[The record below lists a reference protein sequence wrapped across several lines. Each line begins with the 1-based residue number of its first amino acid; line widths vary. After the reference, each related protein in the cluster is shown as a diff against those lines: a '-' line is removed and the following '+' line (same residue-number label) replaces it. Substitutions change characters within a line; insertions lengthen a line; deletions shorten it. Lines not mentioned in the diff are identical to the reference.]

1 MKLLL
6 AALAGI
12 RSRPGRS
19 ALAALGVFAA
29 SVVVAAAATLAFAL
43 STGFD
48 RAAERADLPHVLA
61 RFRAEELTRIDQR
74 VGTLPNLARRE
85 YRLEVNEVG
94 LRAGR
99 RVTGQGTVHVPLPA
113 PAQARGAPRRGY
125 AVVAGRDLRE
135 APGEVLVERGLAREW
150 SLAPGDRLEVGP
162 FGALEV
168 VGITVSPDNVA
179 YPLARAARVYVPRAE
194 VTRRF
199 GPGETPANLALLW
212 LVDPAAA
219 DVTLAQARVATFGV
233 GGLRFLTR
241 DGIRVLL
248 EQAGGVV
255 IALLV
260 AFSLVSLVAAATMLA
275 AGAHAEAARRLTGFG
290 VQRALGFT
298 PAAIAG
304 RQSAEATLI
313 AIPAA
318 ALGLGTGALTVSG
331 PSADLLAALNE
342 IGPGAAV
349 FGPLALCLAVIVAM
363 FVAASTWPAWRAAR
377 RPPVAILSG
386 GDLAPVTPRGRR
398 GLPAFG
404 LPGLG
409 ARFAMAARGRWL
421 AAVAT
426 IGVCAGVVL
435 LMLALSSLLERLRDE
450 PGILGKRYELTARLP
465 AESAS
470 AVRAIPGVADAAARY
485 AVAVADSYRLSEAVT
500 LVAYPGDHSRFEA
513 PPVASGRRVRGPGE
527 VEVGLGIASALG
539 LRPGSTLAVQTPSG
553 RELRYRVVGVVRALE
568 NDGRMAYVDSTRL
581 LRAEPDLRPSMAIVL
596 EEDADRGEVGAALRS
611 LGAPPQPVNAA
622 TTRNAAFLG
631 ILAAVLRGIGLAV
644 GLVCLYALLQ
654 ALSATVRERR
664 GALALLRASGAD
676 TTTLALVLGGAALSV
691 VVPAAGLAVAL
702 EGALFSPL
710 VARLAADFAALPLG
724 ASFTQVAGVA
734 AGLLIFALV
743 AGSLAARTALRTS
756 IVEGLRRE

>member
-1 MKLLL
+1 MKLL
-6 AALAGI
+6 AIAWAGV

-29 SVVVAAAATLAFAL
+29 AVVVGAATTLGFAL
-43 STGFD
+43 STGFE
-48 RAAERADLPHVLA
+48 RAADRADLPHVLA
-61 RFRAEELTRIDQR
+61 RFKSDELGAIDER
-74 VGTLPNLARRE
+74 VATLPNLARRE

-99 RVTGQGTVHVPLPA
+99 RHTHQGAVHVLLQDPA
-113 PAQARGAPRRGY
+113 GVAGPPRRGY
-125 AVVAGRDLRE
+125 AVVAGRDLTG
-135 APGEVLVERGLAREW
+135 APGEVLIERGLAREW
-150 SLAPGDRLEVGP
+150 SLEPGDEVEVGP
-162 FGALEV
+162 FGSLRV
-168 VGITVSPDNVA
+168 VGISVSPDNVA
-179 YPLARAARVYVPRAE
+179 YPLARAARVYLTEAE
-194 VTRRF
+194 VRRRF

-212 LVDPAAA
+212 LADPAAV

-241 DGIRVLL
+241 DGVRVLL

-260 AFSLVSLVAAATMLA
+260 AFSLVSLVAAGTMLT
-275 AGAHAEAARRLTGFG
+275 AGAHAEAARRMTGFG

-298 PAAIAG
+298 PNAIG
-304 RQSAEATLI
+304 VRQAAEAAML
-313 AIPAA
+313 AIPPAV
-318 ALGLGTGALTVSG
+318 LGLATGALAVSG

-342 IGPGAAV
+342 LAPGAAALI
-349 FGPLALCLAVIVAM
+349 PLAACLAVIVAL
-363 FVAASTWPAWRAAR
+363 FTAASTWPAWRAAR
-377 RPPVAILSG
+377 RPPVAILRG
-386 GDLAPVTPRGRR
+386 GDVAPRRRVGRR

-435 LMLALSSLLERLRDE
+435 LMLALASLLERLRDD
-450 PGILGKRYELTARLP
+450 PATLGKRYQLTVRLP
-465 AESAS
+465 AESAPD
-470 AVRAIPGVADAAARY
+470 VRRIPGVAAAAPRY
-485 AVAVADSYRLSEAVT
+485 AVAVADSYRLSEALT
-500 LVAYPGDHSRFEA
+500 LVAYPGDHTRFEA
-513 PPVASGRRVRGPGE
+513 PALASGRRARAPGE
-527 VEVGLGIASALG
+527 VEVGMGMATALG

-553 RELRYRVVGVVRALE
+553 RELRLRVTGVVRALE
-568 NDGRMAYVDSTRL
+568 NDGRMAYTSARAL
-581 LRAEPDLRPSMAIVL
+581 LRAEPGLRPSIAVVL
-596 EEDADRGEVGAALRS
+596 EPGADRAEVGAALRS
-611 LGAPPQPVNAA
+611 LGAPPQPVGAA

-654 ALSATVRERR
+654 ALSAVARERR
-664 GALALLRASGAD
+664 GALALLRAGGAD
-676 TTTLALVLGGAALSV
+676 VTTLVLVLAGAALSV
-691 VVPAAGLAVAL
+691 VLPAAIVAVAL
-702 EGALFSPL
+702 EASLFSPL

-724 ASFTQVAGVA
+724 ASPMQVAAVA
-734 AGLLIFALV
+734 GGLLVFALASGALV
-743 AGSLAARTALRTS
+743 ARGALRTS

>member
-1 MKLLL
+1 MRLL
-6 AALAGI
+6 AAALGGV

-29 SVVVAAAATLAFAL
+29 SVVVGAAAVLGFGL
-43 STGFD
+43 STGFE

-61 RFRAEELTRIDQR
+61 RFRADELAEIEKR

-85 YRLEVNEVG
+85 YRLEVNGVG

-99 RVTGQGTVHVPLPA
+99 RFTREGAVHVLLETPAEVTGP
-113 PAQARGAPRRGY
+113 PRRGY
-125 AVVAGRDLRE
+125 AVVEGRDLRG
-135 APGEVLVERGLAREW
+135 AAGEVLVERGLAREW
-150 SLAPGDRLEVGP
+150 SLAPGDQLEVGP
-162 FGALEV
+162 FGGVEV

-179 YPLARAARVYVPRAE
+179 YPLARAARVYLPRAE

-212 LVDPAAA
+212 LVDPAAV

-241 DGIRVLL
+241 DGVRVLL

-260 AFSLVSLVAAATMLA
+260 AFSLVSLVAAGTMLA
-275 AGAHAEAARRLTGFG
+275 AGAHAEVARRMAGFG

-298 PAAIAG
+298 PGAIAR
-304 RQSAEATLI
+304 RQAAEAALV
-313 AIPAA
+313 AVPAA
-318 ALGLGTGALTVSG
+318 ALGLAAGAFVVSG

-342 IGPGAAV
+342 LAPGAAALR
-349 FGPLALCLAVIVAM
+349 PLAACLAVIVTL

-377 RPPVAILSG
+377 RPPVAILRG
-386 GDLAPVTPRGRR
+386 GDLAPATRR
-398 GLPAFG
+398 ARPALPVFG
-404 LPGLG
+404 FPGLG

-426 IGVCAGVVL
+426 VGVCAGVVL
-435 LMLALSSLLERLRDE
+435 LMLALASLLERLRDD
-450 PGILGKRYELTARLP
+450 PGTLGKRYQLTARLP
-465 AESAS
+465 ADALPD
-470 AVRAIPGVADAAARY
+470 VRAIPGVAAAAARY
-485 AVAVADSYRLSEAVT
+485 AVRVADSYRLSEAAT
-500 LVAYPGDHSRFEA
+500 LVAYRGEHTRFEA
-513 PPVASGRRVRGPGE
+513 PPLAAGRRIRAPGE
-527 VEVGLGIASALG
+527 VEAGLGLATALG

-553 RELRYRVVGVVRALE
+553 RELRFRVVGVVRALE
-568 NDGRMAYVDSTRL
+568 NDGRMAYVDARRL
-581 LRAEPDLRPSMAIVL
+581 LRAEPGLRPSIAIAL
-596 EEDADRGEVGAALRS
+596 EQGADRTRIGVALRA
-611 LGAPPQPVNAA
+611 LGAPPQPVAAA

-654 ALSATVRERR
+654 ALSATARERR
-664 GALALLRASGAD
+664 GALAVMRAGGAD
-676 TTTLALVLGGAALSV
+676 AATVALVLAGAALSV
-691 VVPAAGLAVAL
+691 VLPAAAVAVTL
-702 EGALFSPL
+702 EAAVFSPL

-724 ASFTQVAGVA
+724 ASPVQATLVTSALLVFAVVAGAVVA
-734 AGLLIFALV
+734 RG
-743 AGSLAARTALRTS
+743 ALRAP

>member
-1 MKLLL
+1 MRSLA

-29 SVVVAAAATLAFAL
+29 SLVVGAAATLGFGL
-43 STGFD
+43 STGFE
-48 RAAERADLPHVLA
+48 RAAERADLPDVLA
-61 RFRAEELTRIDQR
+61 RFRADELGEIDER

-85 YRLEVNEVG
+85 YRLEVNGVG
-94 LRAGR
+94 LRAGPR
-99 RVTGQGTVHVPLPA
+99 ITDQGAVHVLLDTPA
-113 PAQARGAPRRGY
+113 HGGGAPRRGY
-125 AVVAGRDLRE
+125 AIVAGRDLGD

-150 SLAPGDRLEVGP
+150 SLAPGDGLEVGP
-162 FGALEV
+162 FGHLEV
-168 VGITVSPDNVA
+168 VGISVSPDNVA
-179 YPLARAARVYVPRAE
+179 YPLARAARVYISQAE

-241 DGIRVLL
+241 DGVRVLL

-255 IALLV
+255 TALLV
-260 AFSLVSLVAAATMLA
+260 AFSLVSLVAAGTMLA
-275 AGAHAEAARRLTGFG
+275 AGAHAEVARRMTGFG

-298 PAAIAG
+298 PGAIAG
-304 RQSAEATLI
+304 RQAAEAALI
-313 AIPAA
+313 AAPAA

-342 IGPGAAV
+342 LAPGAAAL
-349 FGPLALCLAVIVAM
+349 GPLAACLALIVTM

-377 RPPVAILSG
+377 RPPVAILRG
-386 GDLAPVTPRGRR
+386 GDLAPVTRRARR

-404 LPGLG
+404 FAGLG

-426 IGVCAGVVL
+426 VGVCASVVL
-435 LMLALSSLLERLRDE
+435 LMLALASLLERLRDD
-450 PGILGKRYELTARLP
+450 PGTLGKRYQLTARLP
-465 AESAS
+465 AESTPD
-470 AVRAIPGVADAAARY
+470 VRAIAGVAAAAPRY
-485 AVAVADSYRLSEAVT
+485 AVGVADSYRLSEAVT
-500 LVAYPGDHSRFEA
+500 LVGYRGDHTRFEA
-513 PPVASGRRVRGPGE
+513 PPLASGRRVRGPGE
-527 VEVGLGIASALG
+527 VEVGVGIASALG
-539 LRPGSTLAVQTPSG
+539 LRPGSTFAVQTPSG
-553 RELRYRVVGVVRALE
+553 RELRFRVVGVVRALE
-568 NDGRMAYVDSTRL
+568 NDGRMAYIEASRL
-581 LRAEPDLRPSMAIVL
+581 LRAEPGLQPSIAIVL
-596 EEDADRGEVGAALRS
+596 EDRADRARVSAGLRA
-611 LGAPPQPVNAA
+611 LGAPPQPVGGA

-654 ALSATVRERR
+654 ALAATARERR
-664 GALALLRASGAD
+664 GALALLRSGGAD
-676 TTTLALVLGGAALSV
+676 ATTLALVLAGAGLSV
-691 VVPAAGLAVAL
+691 VVPAAILAVAL
-702 EGALFSPL
+702 EASLLSPL

-724 ASFTQVAGVA
+724 ASGAQAASVA
-734 AGLLIFALV
+734 AGLLLFALA
-743 AGSLAARTALRTS
+743 AGALVTRAALRTP